1 MGTKMRG
8 LMIRPLVLPLAAALW
23 LGSAGAA
30 LADCNRQG
38 GTALAPTV
46 VHFDTDST
54 VIKPEYRK
62 ELNEVA
68 EQNRGN
74 PNMKICIEG
83 QADKQGNAA
92 YNEKL
97 ALRRAE
103 AVAAYLEKQGL
114 PRKLFD
120 ISTRGE
126 AFGEGLVSDL
136 LGNDEAQSDRRVEVL
151 VIRF

>member
-1 MGTKMRG
+1 MRG
-8 LMIRPLVLPLAAALW
+8 TTGRLIVLSLAVVLW
-23 LGSAGAA
+23 LGAASTA

-38 GTALAPTV
+38 GRALAPTV

-54 VIKPEYRK
+54 VIKPEFQK
-62 ELNEVA
+62 ELQEVA

-83 QADKQGNAA
+83 QADKQGNAD
-92 YNEKL
+92 YNKKL

-103 AVAAYLEKQGL
+103 AVAAYLEQQGL
-114 PRKLFD
+114 PRDLFD

-126 AFGEGLVSDL
+126 AFGASLF
-136 LGNDEAQSDRRVEVL
+136 GNDAAESDRRVEVL

>member
-1 MGTKMRG
+1 MRG
-8 LMIRPLVLPLAAALW
+8 TAGRLVILPLAAALW
-23 LGSAGAA
+23 LSTANAAMAG
-30 LADCNRQG
+30 CNRQG

-54 VIKPEYRK
+54 VIKPEFQT

-83 QADKQGNAA
+83 QADKQGDAA

-136 LGNDEAQSDRRVEVL
+136 LGNEESESDRRVEVL
-151 VIRF
+151 VVRF

>member
-1 MGTKMRG
+1 MRLRTGTLK
-8 LMIRPLVLPLAAALW
+8 ILPLAVALW
-23 LGSAGAA
+23 LGAAGGA
-30 LADCNRQG
+30 LADCNRKG

-46 VHFDTDST
+46 VHFDTDSAA
-54 VIKPEYRK
+54 IKPEYRK

-83 QADKQGNAA
+83 QADKQGDAA

-103 AVAAYLEKQGL
+103 AVAAYLEQQGL
-114 PRKLFD
+114 KRELFD

-126 AFGEGLVSDL
+126 AFGEGLISNL
-136 LGNDEAQSDRRVEVL
+136 LGSDEAASDRRVEVL

>member
-1 MGTKMRG
+1 MRG
-8 LMIRPLVLPLAAALW
+8 TAGRLVILPLAAALW
-23 LGSAGAA
+23 IGTAGAA

-54 VIKPEYRK
+54 VIKKEFKK

-83 QADKQGNAA
+83 QADKQGDAA

-126 AFGEGLVSDL
+126 AFGEGLVSGL
-136 LGNDEAQSDRRVEVL
+136 LGDDKAASDRRVEVL

>member
-1 MGTKMRG
+1 MRG
-8 LMIRPLVLPLAAALW
+8 TAGRLVILPLAAALW
-23 LGSAGAA
+23 IGTAGAA

-54 VIKPEYRK
+54 VIKKEFKK

-83 QADKQGNAA
+83 QADKQGDAA

-126 AFGEGLVSDL
+126 AFGEGLVSSL
-136 LGNDEAQSDRRVEVL
+136 LGDEPAESDRRVEVL

>member
-1 MGTKMRG
+1 MRG
-8 LMIRPLVLPLAAALW
+8 TAGRLVILSLAAALW
-23 LGSAGAA
+23 LGTASAA
-30 LADCNRQG
+30 LADCNRKG
-38 GTALAPTV
+38 GRALAPTV

-54 VIKPEYRK
+54 VIKPEFQTA
-62 ELNEVA
+62 LQQVA

-83 QADKQGNAA
+83 QADQQGNAD

-103 AVAAYLEKQGL
+103 AVAAFLEQQGL
-114 PRKLFD
+114 PRDLFD

-126 AFGEGLVSDL
+126 AFGESLF
-136 LGNDEAQSDRRVEVL
+136 GNEPAESDRRVEVL

>member
-1 MGTKMRG
+1 MRG
-8 LMIRPLVLPLAAALW
+8 TAGRLVILPLAAALW
-23 LGSAGAA
+23 IGASSAAQAG
-30 LADCNRQG
+30 CNRQG

-54 VIKPEYRK
+54 VIKPAFQK

-114 PRKLFD
+114 PRTLFD

-136 LGNDEAQSDRRVEVL
+136 LGNDEAESDRRVEVL

>member
-1 MGTKMRG
+1 MRG
-8 LMIRPLVLPLAAALW
+8 TAGRLVILPLAAALW
-23 LGSAGAA
+23 IGTAGAA

-54 VIKPEYRK
+54 VIKKEFKK

-83 QADKQGNAA
+83 QADKQGDAA

-114 PRKLFD
+114 PRKIFD

-126 AFGEGLVSDL
+126 AFGEGLVSRL
-136 LGNDEAQSDRRVEVL
+136 LGDEPAESDRRVEVL